1 MILDAMKAANMVLS
15 AKKTYLFRRAVKY
28 LGKLIDKSGI
38 LPSKEDV
45 MKIYYWPK
53 PKTRVEMRSFL
64 GLVNFVSDF
73 VENEKDLTACLR
85 KLKVG
90 AFNRLIWDEEANEA
104 FSQVK
109 ERIKRCNRLAFPIY
123 NKEKCPFILATDASK
138 CAVAAVLKQV
148 QTDGSIR
155 VVSFASR
162 TMSEVEKSYSMPHK
176 EMLACVFGL
185 KKYTFHIRGQ
195 ALRVQLDHLALV
207 KSFIRGGADD
217 PKVQRW
223 LIIM

>member
-1 MILDAMKAANMVLS
+1 M
-15 AKKTYLFRRAVKY
+15 R
-28 LGKLIDKSGI
+28 
-38 LPSKEDV
+38 
-45 MKIYYWPK
+45 IYYWLK

-90 AFNRLIWDEEANEA
+90 AFNRLIWDKEPNEA

-109 ERIKRCNRLAFPIY
+109 EKIKHCYRLAFPIY
-123 NKEKCPFILATDASK
+123 NKEKCPFILVTDASK
-138 CAVAAVLKQV
+138 SAVAAVLKQV
-148 QTDGSIR
+148 QTNRSIK
-155 VVSFASR
+155 VVSFALR
-162 TMSEVEKSYSMPHK
+162 TIFKVEKSYSMPHK

-185 KKYTFHIRGQ
+185 KEYTFHIRGQ
-195 ALRVQLDHLALV
+195 ALKVQFDHLAPV

-217 PKVQRW
+217 PLV
-223 LIIM
+223 